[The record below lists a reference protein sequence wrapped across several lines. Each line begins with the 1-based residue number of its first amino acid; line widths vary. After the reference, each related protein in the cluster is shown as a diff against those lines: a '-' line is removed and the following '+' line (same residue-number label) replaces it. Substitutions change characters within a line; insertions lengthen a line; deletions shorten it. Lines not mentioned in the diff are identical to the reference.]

1 MRLHKG
7 RHAQRFRE
15 RYEFRKGFLRK
26 GRRYK
31 KHCVRSGRPRLVN
44 LIRVYYE
51 ILSQKRQ
58 RDLAP
63 YHREVFKASVK
74 IFLVRQNRY
83 RGRAVFLVRPRYEK
97 RVEVASYY
105 PLRRRTFLY
114 LTNDVYHVLHYGG
127 CEDPRRTRD
136 FNPLNKGLVR
146 HEGAPCR
153 HLRLLMSE
161 YLFEYAGL

>member
-58 RDLAP
+58 SDLAP
-63 YHREVFKASVK
+63 YHREVFKASEK

-83 RGRAVFLVRPRYEK
+83 RGRAVFLVRPRREK
-97 RVEVASYY
+97 GVEIASYDS
-105 PLRRRTFLY
+105 LRRRTFLH
-114 LTNDVYHVLHYGG
+114 LADDVYPVLRYGG
-127 CEDPRRTRD
+127 GEGPRRR
-136 FNPLNKGLVR
+136 
-146 HEGAPCR
+146 
-153 HLRLLMSE
+153 SE
-161 YLFEYAGL
+161 FDHPP